1 MDGRKRLP
9 DAELSVMQAV
19 WAHGGEVSRGDI
31 EGALASHGWS
41 VNTINTYLTRL
52 CDKGYLSARREGRSN
67 FYTPLVSQEKY
78 REFDSRSVLQRLYGG
93 SLGSFVAAL
102 TAEKPLAQS
111 EIDELRRYL
120 DEMSGKAGEGDD
132 TLFADA
138 LQAFAARGCR
148 SRIGRDH
155 KAALAGALRRT
166 VTLCAVA
173 GAGGLSAAAGGLV
186 GAGRTGAGGA
196 AGGAHADP
204 FRAARAERGAD
215 RRADAQAGNGPYR
228 RK

>member
-1 MDGRKRLP
+1 MCIRD
-9 DAELSVMQAV
+9 
-19 WAHGGEVSRGDI
+19 
-31 EGALASHGWS
+31 S

-120 DEMSGKAGEGDD
+120 DEMSGKAGE
-132 TLFADA
+132 
-138 LQAFAARGCR
+138 
-148 SRIGRDH
+148 
-155 KAALAGALRRT
+155 
-166 VTLCAVA
+166 
-173 GAGGLSAAAGGLV
+173 
-186 GAGRTGAGGA
+186 
-196 AGGAHADP
+196 
-204 FRAARAERGAD
+204 
-215 RRADAQAGNGPYR
+215 
-228 RK
+228 

>member
-31 EGALASHGWS
+31 EGALASHSWS

-120 DEMSGKAGEGDD
+120 DEMSGKAGSEMTPFLL
-132 TLFADA
+132 TLCKHSLLAAAVLA
-138 LQAFAARGCR
+138 LAAITKPLWRERYGAR
-148 SRIGRDH
+148 SRC
-155 KAALAGALRRT
+155 ALWLALAVFLLLP
-166 VTLCAVA
+166 VDWSV
-173 GAGGLSAAAGGLV
+173 
-186 GAGRTGAGGA
+186 
-196 AGGAHADP
+196 
-204 FRAARAERGAD
+204 
-215 RRADAQAGNGPYR
+215 
-228 RK
+228 

>member
-52 CDKGYLSARREGRSN
+52 CDKGYLSARREG
-67 FYTPLVSQEKY
+67 
-78 REFDSRSVLQRLYGG
+78 G

-120 DEMSGKAGEGDD
+120 DEMSGKAGE
-132 TLFADA
+132 
-138 LQAFAARGCR
+138 
-148 SRIGRDH
+148 
-155 KAALAGALRRT
+155 
-166 VTLCAVA
+166 
-173 GAGGLSAAAGGLV
+173 
-186 GAGRTGAGGA
+186 
-196 AGGAHADP
+196 
-204 FRAARAERGAD
+204 
-215 RRADAQAGNGPYR
+215 
-228 RK
+228 

>member
-19 WAHGGEVSRGDI
+19 WAHGGGVSRGNI

-120 DEMSGKAGEGDD
+120 DEMSGKAGE
-132 TLFADA
+132 
-138 LQAFAARGCR
+138 
-148 SRIGRDH
+148 
-155 KAALAGALRRT
+155 
-166 VTLCAVA
+166 
-173 GAGGLSAAAGGLV
+173 
-186 GAGRTGAGGA
+186 
-196 AGGAHADP
+196 
-204 FRAARAERGAD
+204 
-215 RRADAQAGNGPYR
+215 
-228 RK
+228 